1 MRRDIQALRG
11 FSILVVLLYHAQFGW
26 LRGGFLGVDIFFVI
40 SGFVITSKLM
50 EGEGTFGKQIK
61 EFYIRRATTWNPA
74 VLRTIQIA
82 CESANKLNKTNGVC
96 GEAASDPYLA
106 AVLLG
111 LGVTSLSMV
120 PSAIAEVRE
129 FLSTLD
135 LATCVEVAALALNAD
150 SAQEAES
157 LVKENLQR

>member
-61 EFYIRRATTWNPA
+61 EFYIRRAKRILPA
-74 VLRTIQIA
+74 SLTVTLLTSIFAILFLPAISRSRFSLEA
-82 CESANKLNKTNGVC
+82 LSSALFSANLNFARVGNDYLNQ
-96 GEAASDPYLA
+96 SLDPSPFLHYWS
-106 AVLLG
+106 
-111 LGVTSLSMV
+111 LGVEEQFYLLWPV
-120 PSAIAEVRE
+120 L
-129 FLSTLD
+129 FLLIYR
-135 LATCVEVAALALNAD
+135 
-150 SAQEAES
+150 
-157 LVKENLQR
+157 KKP

>member
-61 EFYIRRATTWNPA
+61 EFYIRRAKRIFPA
-74 VLRTIQIA
+74 SLTVTLLTSIFAILFLPAISRSRFSLEALSSALFIIFVKIVYFFVSYHIIYLFRLLFRLTIM
-82 CESANKLNKTNGVC
+82 VC
-96 GEAASDPYLA
+96 QLIS
-106 AVLLG
+106 
-111 LGVTSLSMV
+111 
-120 PSAIAEVRE
+120 
-129 FLSTLD
+129 
-135 LATCVEVAALALNAD
+135 N
-150 SAQEAES
+150 Q
-157 LVKENLQR
+157 